1 MNPENT
7 QLSNKLKD
15 LQISKI
21 ILCKLI
27 KHYSYN
33 SIVDYLFNPNKISN
47 PKLESIMKRLINR
60 MGVDNL
66 AFLLCNEKLN
76 SISIN
81 KQKEKEEEKSSIKQN
96 KENEKTKYKTFLIK
110 KSYKNR
116 MLINKGKKY
125 YKNYLLHKYYKKKK
139 SRNIHLNEDDD
150 SSENN
155 NFSSFNNLNEE
166 SENSD
171 DDNSNMNSKSNNSSE
186 DDNSNSNNNTYN
198 NYCNDFDEFCDSEIN
213 KANIINIVNEMEL
226 EEGSNEIKDESFLS
240 KKEKESNE
248 IILNDTNSYVNQ
260 IIYKTALG
268 ELFYYCFENF
278 NEDKTIKMH
287 CIDEICKSKGI
298 YNPKNKQIS
307 IISEHTIEY
316 DDHCYFKINFG
327 GSELDLGIFDFIKDS
342 PEITGIEILKS
353 NDDLNININEEN
365 NGEKIDKKDNVKGD
379 NEDNVSII
387 NEKNEENNLNVTDTN
402 TLTKE
407 SKNQNISQEIKVS
420 KKPIYQNRICN
431 NITQIILKPKNKEK
445 LNEKKDTKE
454 KENFTLFN
462 LNNNLTSNNIRTT
475 KPNII
480 KQNKDIKEID
490 FIQKNDIKNSSTE
503 TNKIT
508 NEESNNYNFVE
519 FNIDNIKKTEGTEN
533 SYSKEVYK
541 INLENKKLV
550 DELNKLNNEKNK
562 RSQSKSKRGM
572 AKLKEKI
579 NEQKTENYPKI
590 LSRSSSPSYLMNE
603 ENIVTYNDNDNDNI
617 NDIENINEIEN
628 ESEFSKLSVI
638 SHFENKKYEE
648 KIYIDENDSLFSFDM
663 ISQTE
668 RENYNKRI
676 NDEIIS
682 ISEDYSEK
690 RRKRLEKI
698 QKKIQESQLR
708 KYLKKKEPQRKS
720 LFRVNERPYRPEE
733 EVNNIPNKRRVFGIT
748 RRSMSPVDT
757 KVEKNLEEEN
767 KEKIKEE
774 ENDKNKKGM
783 PIFGIYNPNKHNPIF
798 FINSNINK
806 K

>member
-1 MNPENT
+1 MNEEKN
-7 QLSNKLKD
+7 QLSKKIKD
-15 LQISKI
+15 LQTSKI

-47 PKLESIMKRLINR
+47 PKLESIMKRLINK

-76 SISIN
+76 SFNLN
-81 KQKEKEEEKSSIKQN
+81 KEKEKEKEEEKSITKQN
-96 KENEKTKYKTFLIK
+96 KENEKNKYKTFLIK
-110 KSYKNR
+110 KSFKNR
-116 MLINKGKKY
+116 MMINKGQKY
-125 YKNYLLHKYYKKKK
+125 YKNYLIQKYYKKKK

-150 SSENN
+150 SSEYN

-171 DDNSNMNSKSNNSSE
+171 DNSSSINSKSNNSSE
-186 DDNSNSNNNTYN
+186 DNNSKSIGTYN

-213 KANIINIVNEMEL
+213 KANIINLVNEMEL
-226 EEGSNEIKDESFLS
+226 EDGSNEIKEESIQE
-240 KKEKESNE
+240 KKETKE
-248 IILNDTNSYVNQ
+248 IILDDSNSYVNQ
-260 IIYKTALG
+260 IIYKTKLG

-278 NEDKTIKMH
+278 NEDKTIEMH

-298 YNPKNKQIS
+298 YNPQNKQII

-342 PEITGIEILKS
+342 PEIRGIEILKS
-353 NDDLNININEEN
+353 KDNINIKEEN
-365 NGEKIDKKDNVKGD
+365 SEEKIIKKENVNNDDEDDN
-379 NEDNVSII
+379 SII
-387 NEKNEENNLNVTDTN
+387 NKKNDEDNLKLSDNNSITKVT
-402 TLTKE
+402 
-407 SKNQNISQEIKVS
+407 KNQNISQEIKVN

-431 NITQIILKPKNKEK
+431 NITQIILKSKNKEK
-445 LNEKKDTKE
+445 INEKKDI

-462 LNNNLTSNNIRTT
+462 LNNNLTKNNIRTT
-475 KPNII
+475 KPNSI
-480 KQNKDIKEID
+480 KHNKDTKEID
-490 FIQKNDIKNSSTE
+490 FIQKNDLKNSSTD
-503 TNKIT
+503 TNKLT

-550 DELNKLNNEKNK
+550 EELNKLNEKK
-562 RSQSKSKRGM
+562 RRTNSKKGM

-579 NEQKTENYPKI
+579 NEPKTENYPKI
-590 LSRSSSPSYLMNE
+590 LSRSSSPSYLINE
-603 ENIVTYNDNDNDNI
+603 ENIITDNYNYNEIDNI
-617 NDIENINEIEN
+617 NDT
-628 ESEFSKLSVI
+628 ESQFSKLSVI
-638 SHFENKKYEE
+638 SYFDTKKNEE
-648 KIYIDENDSLFSFDM
+648 KIIIDENDSLFSFDM

-690 RRKRLEKI
+690 RRKKLEKI
-698 QKKIQESQLR
+698 QKKIQENQLR

-720 LFRVNERPYRPEE
+720 LFRVNERPNRIEE
-733 EVNNIPNKRRVFGIT
+733 EINNIPNKRRVFGIT
-748 RRSMSPVDT
+748 RRSMSPMDT
-757 KVEKNLEEEN
+757 KIENNIEEEN

-774 ENDKNKKGM
+774 ENDIVKKGM
-783 PIFGIYNPNKHNPIF
+783 PIFGIFNPNKHNPIF
-798 FINSNINK
+798 FINNNIK